1 MQSPSIPR
9 ERMSRFCSCEECM
22 QRTTMATPFVS
33 ADGLS
38 AILNLVCPEC
48 GGRMGGRSNV
58 FQCQGQCGTDW
69 RSVWESASVKRRTP
83 VRLKD
88 RKLALAHAER
98 PAPETAV
105 GPENEFA
112 VSALAPDGHFPSE
125 ALIASS
131 VRDLSNQ
138 IQALP

>member
-1 MQSPSIPR
+1 MQ
-9 ERMSRFCSCEECM
+9 MS
-22 QRTTMATPFVS
+22 TVS
-33 ADGLS
+33 APLISADYLS

-69 RSVWESASVKRRTP
+69 RSVWESTSVKRRTP

-105 GPENEFA
+105 SRESQSA
-112 VSALAPDGHFPSE
+112 ISALAPDGQLPSE

-131 VRDLSNQ
+131 GRDLSNQ